1 MEIMLGQT
9 TENFRRIRTPELE
22 AYVHAC
28 WPPATTSDALRR
40 SSFSIIYHPAKTL
53 DLVAKNALEY
63 RLWTRGLNQLVQEI
77 RQNRPVE
84 KLQGARG
91 AAGRA

>member
-1 MEIMLGQT
+1 MRVLDVC
-9 TENFRRIRTPELE
+9 NSVRR
-22 AYVHAC
+22 
-28 WPPATTSDALRR
+28 SDALRR

-91 AAGRA
+91 AAGAAGCVRAHGRAQR